1 MKSVFLAL
9 LTATAVCFAMA
20 PTNAKADDSTADQAS
35 GKFDQASGKL
45 SPDQESFFESK
56 IRPLLIEHCYECHS
70 HETGESSGELMLDDA
85 SSLRRGGSSGP
96 ALVQGDPESSLIIK
110 AVRYKDPDYQMPPSG
125 KLDPVTIELLEN
137 WVAMGAPDPRRSTAE
152 NPPSNSPMEINPLEH
167 WAFNVP
173 QRHRG
178 KVISRDGDRDV
189 IDSMARE
196 IAGEMG
202 VKIATRC
209 NDETLVRRLYHD
221 LTGLSPTIDQINDFK
236 NSNRLGK
243 TDALVDRLLAS
254 PEFAERFARHWMDVA
269 RYADTVGY
277 ALAGKER
284 RLVGSERYR
293 DWLIKAFATD
303 LPLDQMIRLQLAG
316 DRIDPKNEN
325 GNLDA
330 MGFLTVGRRFLN
342 RYDTIDDRIDVISR
356 GLMGITV
363 ACARCH
369 DHKFDP
375 IPSSDYYSLLGIL
388 QSSEQP
394 KDGASPLMLVDKAK
408 PSDSPVFLRGEPS
421 NPGDVAPRQY
431 LTALRAA
438 DDPPFHDG
446 SGRLELA
453 DRIAS
458 PDNPL
463 VARVFVNRIWM
474 HLIGRPIIDS
484 TSDFGVRTE
493 AAKMVSVL
501 DELAAEF
508 SQHWST
514 KRLIRRIVTSRLYA
528 QSAKAR
534 DLQSL
539 RLDPENR
546 SAARGN
552 RRRRDF
558 ESMRDTALA
567 VCGQLDRTVGGS
579 PSEIHLNS
587 ISPRRTL
594 YAMID
599 RQNLPSLFRTFDFA
613 SPDAHTPKRF
623 FTTVPQQALFLMN
636 HPQIGVL
643 ARSIAEQIRDEGIPL
658 SAQISQ
664 MFAQVLSRQPTE
676 GERAECLQFLERDSR
691 PREVQFDPKR
701 AWRYGTS
708 PVNDESRVTEFRPFP
723 VFSGTSWQ
731 DQKEL
736 PATSELSYA
745 SLASENGHPG
755 PNHSVVRRWI
765 APADGVVTI
774 SGMVGHRNQKGDGV
788 DIAVWVG
795 DSKVWRERQKSNNRP
810 FRGLKGK
817 IAAGQTVD
825 FVVSPRDSDSFDSF
839 FLRCQVSLRS
849 ADGTF
854 FEGDSRRDF
863 AGPLEDRQT
872 DSLDRLAQLAQT
884 LLLSNEFIFVD

>member
-1 MKSVFLAL
+1 MKSVSLAVL
-9 LTATAVCFAMA
+9 AATAACFAFA
-20 PTNAKADDSTADQAS
+20 RPNAVAGDPSPS
-35 GKFDQASGKL
+35 PSPGKISEH
-45 SPDQESFFESK
+45 QEAFFESK
-56 IRPLLIEHCYECHS
+56 IRPLLTKHCYECHS
-70 HETGESSGELMLDDA
+70 RESGESSGELMLDDA
-85 SSLRRGGSSGP
+85 ASLRGGGTSGP
-96 ALVQGDPESSLIIK
+96 ALVAGDPDASLMIK
-110 AVRYKDPDYQMPPSG
+110 AVRYDDPDYQMPPSG
-125 KLDPVTIELLEN
+125 KLDGEAIEVLEQ
-137 WVAMGAPDPRRSTAE
+137 WVKMGAPDPRRSTAE
-152 NPPSNSPMEINPLEH
+152 SPPSKSPMEIDPLSH

-173 QRHRG
+173 QRYRG
-178 KVISRDGDRDV
+178 KLILGDDDRDV
-189 IDSMARE
+189 IDSIARW
-196 IAGEMG
+196 IATETG
-202 VKIATRC
+202 VKIASRC
-209 NDETLVRRLYHD
+209 DDETLVRRLYHD
-221 LTGLSPTIDQINDFK
+221 LTGLPPTIDQVIDFQ
-236 NSNRLGK
+236 NSDRVDK
-243 TDALVDRLLAS
+243 ADALADRLLAS

-284 RLVGSERYR
+284 RLIGSERYR

-342 RYDTIDDRIDVISR
+342 RYDTLDDRIDVISR
-356 GLMGITV
+356 GLMGMTV

-375 IPSSDYYSLLGIL
+375 IPTSDYYSLLGIL

-394 KDGASPLMLVDKAK
+394 KDGPSPLMIVDKDK
-408 PSDSPVFLRGEPS
+408 PTDSHVFLRGEPS
-421 NPGDVAPRQY
+421 NRGEIAPRQY
-431 LTALRAA
+431 LTALRAP
-438 DDPPFHDG
+438 DDQPFSDG

-458 PDNPL
+458 PNNPL
-463 VARVFVNRIWM
+463 VARVFVNRVWM

-493 AAKMVSVL
+493 AGKMVSVL
-501 DELAAEF
+501 DELAGEF

-528 QSAKAR
+528 QSAQAA
-534 DLQSL
+534 DEQSL

-546 SAARGN
+546 LAARGN

-558 ESMRDTALA
+558 ESMRDSALA
-567 VCGQLDRTVGGS
+567 VCGQLDRTVGGP

-636 HPQIGVL
+636 HPQIGML
-643 ARSIAEQIRDEGIPL
+643 SRSISDRVRKENVPITEQVSL
-658 SAQISQ
+658 L
-664 MFAQVLSRQPTE
+664 FAHIVSRQPTDVE
-676 GERAECLQFLERDSR
+676 LAECTEFLQQASR
-691 PREVQFDPKR
+691 RREQQFDPKR

-708 PVNDESRVTEFRPFP
+708 PTDAQSRVTEFLPFA
-723 VFSGTSWQ
+723 VFNGSSWQ
-731 DQKEL
+731 DQQKL

-755 PNHSVVRRWI
+755 PKHSVVRRWI
-765 APADGVVTI
+765 APADGEVTI
-774 SGMVGHRNQKGDGV
+774 NGMVGHRNEQGDGV
-788 DIAVWVG
+788 ELAVWIG
-795 DSKVWRERQKSNNRP
+795 ERKVWSENQKSNNRP
-810 FRGLKGK
+810 FRGLSGS
-817 IAAGQTVD
+817 ILEGQTVD

-839 FLRCQVSLRS
+839 FLRCLVSLRT
-849 ADGTF
+849 DEGEF

-863 AGPLEDRQT
+863 SGPLPDQQT
-872 DSLDRLAQLAQT
+872 ESLDRLGQLAQT